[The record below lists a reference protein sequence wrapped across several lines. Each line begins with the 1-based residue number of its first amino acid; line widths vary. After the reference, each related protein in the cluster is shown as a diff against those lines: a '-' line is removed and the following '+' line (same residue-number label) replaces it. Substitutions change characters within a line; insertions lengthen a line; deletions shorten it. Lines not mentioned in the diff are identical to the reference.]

1 MKKLLLLSLLAI
13 SFITSA
19 RTWNLDSCISYA
31 IENNINVKQ
40 QRLSQLQGELDVTD
54 AKDRFLPQVSGYAS
68 ESFSFGRGLTA
79 DNTYANRNTNSFSV
93 GASLNLPI
101 FQGLSAIRRLSYSR
115 TNLKALLEQ
124 TEAAKDDVTLNVIS
138 QYLQTLYASE
148 VLRVARINLEISQN
162 ELLRRRELL
171 EAGKIPELD
180 IFEAEAAVSNGELS
194 VTQAANDSVL
204 AVLELTQLLNL
215 PDAQN
220 FYIEPLED
228 GKPFIEEPEAVFANA
243 WANNHSVRAG
253 RLQEEAAKKNVL
265 VAKSAYIP
273 TLSFSAGI
281 GTNYYKTSGF
291 SNENFGAQMRH
302 NFAKQ
307 LGFSLSVPIFDAF
320 STRNNVKRARLQ
332 QENARLSLENTRNQL
347 YKSIMQAYT
356 QAVGAAKKQ
365 ESSEKAVA
373 SARAAF
379 DAIQVK
385 YNNGR
390 ANNTE
395 FEKAK
400 SDYTSALVQEVQA
413 RYERILRA
421 RILQFYNK
429 QN

>member
-243 WANNHSVRAG
+243 WANNHSVCAG

>member
-1 MKKLLLLSLLAI
+1 M
-13 SFITSA
+13 
-19 RTWNLDSCISYA
+19 
-31 IENNINVKQ
+31 
-40 QRLSQLQGELDVTD
+40 
-54 AKDRFLPQVSGYAS
+54 
-68 ESFSFGRGLTA
+68 
-79 DNTYANRNTNSFSV
+79 
-93 GASLNLPI
+93 
-101 FQGLSAIRRLSYSR
+101 
-115 TNLKALLEQ
+115 
-124 TEAAKDDVTLNVIS
+124 NVIS
-138 QYLQTLYASE
+138 QYLQALYASE
-148 VLRVARINLEISQN
+148 VLRVARINLEISKN
-162 ELLRRRELL
+162 ELMRRRELL
-171 EAGKIPELD
+171 AAGKIPELD
-180 IFEAEAAVSNGELS
+180 IFEAEAAVSNDELS

-204 AVLELTQLLNL
+204 AVLELSQLLNL
-215 PDAQN
+215 PDAEDFEIQ
-220 FYIEPLED
+220 PLED
-228 GKPFIEEPEAVFANA
+228 GKPFIEEPETVFANA

-265 VAKSAYIP
+265 VAKSSYIP

-379 DAIQVK
+379 EAMQVK
-385 YNNGR
+385 YNNAR

-400 SDYTSALVQEVQA
+400 SDYTSAMIQEVQA

>member
-1 MKKLLLLSLLAI
+1 MKKLIFLSLLAF
-13 SFITSA
+13 SLAAPA
-19 RTWNLDSCISYA
+19 RTWNLDSCINYA

-40 QRLSQLQGELDVTD
+40 QKLSQLQGELEVTD
-54 AKDRFLPQVSGYAS
+54 AKDRFLPQISGYAS

-138 QYLQTLYASE
+138 QYLQALYASE
-148 VLRVARINLEISQN
+148 VLRVARINLEISKN
-162 ELLRRRELL
+162 ELMRRRELL
-171 EAGKIPELD
+171 AAGKIPELD
-180 IFEAEAAVSNGELS
+180 IFEAFE
-194 VTQAANDSVL
+194 
-204 AVLELTQLLNL
+204 
-215 PDAQN
+215 
-220 FYIEPLED
+220 IEPLED
-228 GKPFIEEPEAVFANA
+228 GKPFIEEPETVFANA

-265 VAKSAYIP
+265 VAKSSYIP

-379 DAIQVK
+379 EAMQVK
-385 YNNGR
+385 YNNAR

-400 SDYTSALVQEVQA
+400 SDYTSAMIQEVQA